1 MDHDSCF
8 SCLVQRANQKQYL
21 NLGGMVVMTPV
32 VKTKARASLSSVTL
46 VQFPM
51 ELLHSPDGL

>member
-1 MDHDSCF
+1 MTAAF
-8 SCLVQRANQKQYL
+8 PCLVQRANQKQYL
-21 NLGGMVVMTPV
+21 NLGGMAVMTPV

-51 ELLHSPDGL
+51 DLLHSPDGL